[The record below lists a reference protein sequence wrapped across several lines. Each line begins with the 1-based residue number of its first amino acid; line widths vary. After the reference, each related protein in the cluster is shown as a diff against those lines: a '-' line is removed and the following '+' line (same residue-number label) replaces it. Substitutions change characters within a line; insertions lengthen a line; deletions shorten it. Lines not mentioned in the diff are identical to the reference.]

1 MTMLTQE
8 YVRSRYDY
16 ADGNLIAK
24 FNKGKVKA
32 GDVIG
37 TTGDKDGYLRAS
49 VHNKPV
55 NVHRLIFLWHHG
67 YLPKIVDHI
76 NGDNQD
82 NRIEN
87 LRESDAKLNANNK
100 RKHREGI
107 PAGVSWHNR
116 DQCWQ
121 AYRYEGRK
129 RTNLGYFR
137 TMEEAASAVRVA

>member
-1 MTMLTQE
+1 MLTQE

-16 ADGNLIAK
+16 VDGKLIAK
-24 FNKGKVKA
+24 FNKGKVRF

-49 VHNKPV
+49 VRNKPV
-55 NVHRLIFLWHHG
+55 AVHRLIFLWHYG
-67 YLPKIVDHI
+67 YLPKVVDHI

-100 RKHREGI
+100 RKHRGGI
-107 PAGVSWHNR
+107 PAGVSWHSR

-121 AYRYEGRK
+121 AYRYEGRR
-129 RTNLGYFR
+129 RTSLGYFK
-137 TMEEAASAVRVA
+137 TMEEAATAVRVG